1 VSRLSTFSRLVQ
13 RTRHRLAGF
22 DGILDAS
29 TELSD
34 DLTVDAVAVP
44 VTDPQGFG
52 RGVVEIDLEVV
63 RIASAD
69 PESKILH
76 APTFGRGYR
85 GTIPTTHGAGTEVVL
100 NPLFPASDVADKINS
115 VLRDIFPN
123 VYAVKSVN
131 FDVTSGFVSFALPV
145 DTFGVIAVTARLAG
159 SALDWR
165 PVVRWEFDPNADTAT
180 HSTGRAL
187 HFPLGVPPGSVVRVT
202 YAEAPGLFDVTG
214 VPTQDFETV
223 TGLPER
229 CEELLEIGVASLLA
243 PFVDMARSQVAGA
256 EARAEGDAKKFGAAN
271 TVAQTLYSMY
281 KTRVEAERALLAKQY
296 PIRSHKVR

>member
-1 VSRLSTFSRLVQ
+1 MSTFNRLVQ
-13 RTRHRLAGF
+13 RTRHRLSGF
-22 DGILDAS
+22 DAIMDAS

-34 DLTVDAVAVP
+34 DLAVDAVDVP
-44 VTDPQGFG
+44 VTDVQGFG

-63 RIASAD
+63 RITSTD
-69 PESKILH
+69 ESSEVLH
-76 APTFGRGYR
+76 ASTFGRGYR
-85 GTIPTTHGAGTEVVL
+85 GTIPATHSTGTEVVF
-100 NPLFPASDVADKINS
+100 NPMFPASDVADKINS
-115 VLRDIFPN
+115 VLRDIFPS
-123 VYAVKSVN
+123 VYAVSSEN
-131 FDVTSGFVSFALPV
+131 FDVSSGFVSLALPIT
-145 DTFGVIAVTARLAG
+145 TFGVISVTARLAG

-165 PVVRWEFDPNADTAT
+165 PVVHWEFDPTADTTT
-180 HSTGRAL
+180 HATGRAL

-202 YAEAPGLFDVTG
+202 YAEAPGLFDPTG
-214 VPTQDFETV
+214 DPSQDFEAV

-243 PFVDMARSQVAGA
+243 PFVDMARAQVAGA
-256 EARAEGDAKKFGAAN
+256 EARAEGDSHKFGAAN

>member
-1 VSRLSTFSRLVQ
+1 MSTFNRLVQ
-13 RTRHRLAGF
+13 RTRHRLSGF
-22 DGILDAS
+22 DAIMDAS
-29 TELSD
+29 TELSE
-34 DLTVDAVAVP
+34 DLAVDAIDVP
-44 VTDPQGFG
+44 VTAVQNFG
-52 RGVVEIDLEVV
+52 RGVVEIDLEIL
-63 RIASAD
+63 RIISSD
-69 PESKILH
+69 VDSGVLH
-76 APTFGRGYR
+76 ASTFGRGHR
-85 GTIPTTHGAGTEVVL
+85 GTIPATHSVGTEVTL

-115 VLRDIFPN
+115 VLRDIFPS

-131 FDVTSGFVSFALPV
+131 FDASSGFTSFALPV
-145 DTFGVIAVTARLAG
+145 TTFGVIAVTARLAG

-165 PVVRWEFDPNADTAT
+165 PVVRWEFDPNADLTT
-180 HSTGRAL
+180 HPTGRAL

-202 YAEAPGLFDVTG
+202 YAEAPGLFDPTG

-243 PFVDMARSQVAGA
+243 PFIDMARAQVAGA
-256 EARAEGDAKKFGAAN
+256 EARAEGESHKFGSAN

-281 KTRVEAERALLAKQY
+281 KTRVEAERDLLAKQY